1 MAAMDDRPTDRPA
14 ADPPGRSAAPSAD
27 RFATGSHDLPVSA
40 ALASFM
46 TTGWAAPDTPPAERL
61 PVAAYAEKRR
71 AALSARF
78 PGERLVLPAGPPK
91 VRSNDCDHRYRP
103 HTAYAHL
110 SGDTAADT
118 GTGAVLVLEPTA
130 AGHDAVLYHRPRSP
144 RGDGGFYRD
153 RRHGEFWVG
162 RRAALA
168 ETEERLGLA
177 CAPLDDLAGA
187 LRGPRPARVIRGVDP
202 AVDAAVPV
210 RDAERDREFAAA
222 AAELRLIKDE
232 WEIAQLQ
239 AAVDHTVT
247 AFTAVAAAL
256 PRATG
261 MPRGERWV
269 EGTFERVA
277 RMEGNGVGYE
287 TIAASG
293 AHACVLHWTRND
305 GTLRLGEMLLL
316 DAGVETDTLYTAD
329 VTRTIPVSGWF
340 TPRQRQVYDLVYLA
354 QEAGLAAVRPGARF
368 RDFHLAAMRVIAEGL
383 QEWGV
388 LRSAEEALDPE
399 SGVYRRYTLCSSG
412 HMLGMDVH
420 DCAAARAS
428 QYLDAELRPGHV
440 LTVEPGLYLQPDDL
454 TLPPELRGIGVRIED
469 DVVVTETG
477 ARLMSAELPRH
488 PEEIELWMQSLA
500 G

>member
-1 MAAMDDRPTDRPA
+1 MDDRFT
-14 ADPPGRSAAPSAD
+14 
-27 RFATGSHDLPVSA
+27 TGSHDLPVSK

-46 TTGWAAPDTPPAERL
+46 TRDWAAADKSPPDRL
-61 PVAAYAEKRR
+61 VVAPYASARR
-71 AALSARF
+71 AALSAHF

-91 VRSNDCDHRYRP
+91 VRSNDCDYRYRP

-110 SGDTAADT
+110 TGDTAADT
-118 GTGAVLVLEPTA
+118 GTGAVLVMEPTA
-130 AGHDAVLYHRPRSP
+130 DGHDAILYHRPRSP

-162 RRAALA
+162 PRATLA
-168 ETEERLGLA
+168 ETAERLA
-177 CAPLDDLAGA
+177 ITCAPLDDLEKA
-187 LRGPRPARVIRGVDP
+187 LRGPGPTRVIRDVDP
-202 AVDAAVPV
+202 EVDRAVPAA
-210 RDAERDREFAAA
+210 DPQPDRELAAR
-222 AAELRLIKDE
+222 AAELRLVKDD
-232 WEIAQLQ
+232 WEIAQIQ

-247 AFTAVAAAL
+247 AFTEVAAGL
-256 PRATG
+256 PQVTG
-261 MPRGERWV
+261 VPRGERWV

-277 RMEGNGVGYE
+277 RIEGNGVGYE

-305 GTLRLGEMLLL
+305 GALRLGDLLLL

-329 VTRTIPVSGWF
+329 ITRTLPISGWF
-340 TPRQRQVYDLVYLA
+340 TPRQRQVYDLVYHA
-354 QEAGLAAVRPGARF
+354 QEAGLAAIRPGARF
-368 RDFHLAAMRVIAEGL
+368 RDFHMAAMRVIAEGL
-383 QEWGV
+383 EDWGV

-428 QYLDAELRPGHV
+428 EYLDGVLRPGHV

-454 TLPPELRGIGVRIED
+454 TLPPELRGIAVRIED
-469 DVVVTETG
+469 DVLVTQQG
-477 ARLMSAELPRH
+477 ARLLSAELPRH
-488 PEEIELWMQSLA
+488 PEEIELWMQSLS
-500 G
+500 